1 MGRVR
6 LNDALR
12 NLIDTVE
19 ASQDEVSVK
28 VALRNY
34 GAAFGLERYAYL
46 EASGAEVRT
55 FNNYPKDWQEA
66 YLSGHYSRIDPV
78 VTEAKRRHEAFAWT
92 ADNWPARGTSDLRKF
107 REQAVDHGL
116 RSGVTIGT
124 DGSFGSR
131 LMLTFATSEARTD
144 LVEMQQTFQ
153 ALQALLVVHYRLR
166 FIAARTQLAPK
177 RTLSPREMTCLL
189 WATKGKTA
197 PETAMLT
204 GINARTVQH
213 YLDKAREK
221 FDAQSVPQLVAIAKD
236 RGLI

>member
-1 MGRVR
+1 
-6 LNDALR
+6 
-12 NLIDTVE
+12 
-19 ASQDEVSVK
+19 
-28 VALRNY
+28 
-34 GAAFGLERYAYL
+34 
-46 EASGAEVRT
+46 
-55 FNNYPKDWQEA
+55 
-66 YLSGHYSRIDPV
+66 
-78 VTEAKRRHEAFAWT
+78 
-92 ADNWPARGTSDLRKF
+92 
-107 REQAVDHGL
+107 
-116 RSGVTIGT
+116 
-124 DGSFGSR
+124 
-131 LMLTFATSEARTD
+131 
-144 LVEMQQTFQ
+144 MQQTFQ

-236 RGLI
+236 RGLV